1 MSITF
6 LHSSDWHIGKPFG
19 RFDDER
25 GSVLRRARLT
35 AIDRLAD
42 AAVSGGAAHVLVAG
56 DLFDRPSLA
65 DRDLRAP
72 VEQMRVHAGL
82 TWHVI
87 PGNHDPA
94 VTGGVWERLLRDGL
108 PANVRLYLDTR
119 PIEIGSGCW
128 LLPAPLSAK
137 AVTNDPTEW
146 MDSADTPGGNIRI
159 GLAHGS
165 VQGFGSEQAASVA
178 IAPDRAR
185 RARLDYLALG
195 DWHGQVEIGFRTA
208 YSGTP
213 EPDDF
218 LDNGAGFALLV
229 RIEGSGAVPVV
240 TRRETGQ
247 HRWLKRRIEATR
259 PTDLAGIE
267 GEIEGSGARARDT
280 VLAIEAVGR
289 LTVGEER
296 ELRRRLDRLEP
307 RVFHLDRRLQRL
319 RVTAGHDDLARLGEG
334 AMREIGRDLASA
346 AGGDGTEARVAVRAL
361 RHLFEFADG
370 EAVLPTSA
378 GVGL

>member
-19 RFDDER
+19 RFGDVEA
-25 GSVLRRARLT
+25 SVLRRARLT
-35 AIDRLAD
+35 VIDRLAD
-42 AAVSGGAAHVLVAG
+42 AAAAGGAGHVFVAG

-72 VEQMRVHAGL
+72 LEQMRAHGDL

-108 PANVRLYLDTR
+108 PANVRLYLDAR
-119 PIEIGSGCW
+119 AVEIAPGCW

-137 AVTNDPTEW
+137 ALTDDPTEW
-146 MDSADTPGGNIRI
+146 MDAAETPAGSIRI

-165 VQGFGSEQAASVA
+165 VQGFGGDQAASIS

-195 DWHGQVEIGFRTA
+195 DWHGQLEIGPRTA
-208 YSGTP
+208 YCGTP

-218 LDNGAGFALLV
+218 LENGAGCALLV
-229 RIEGSGAVPVV
+229 RIEGSGARPVV
-240 TRRETGQ
+240 SRRETGQ
-247 HRWLKRRIEATR
+247 HRWQKRKIEIAR
-259 PTDLAGIE
+259 QTDLAHLE
-267 GEIEGSGARARDT
+267 GEIEGWGARASNSI
-280 VLAIEAVGR
+280 LAIEVTGRIAVA
-289 LTVGEER
+289 EER
-296 ELRRRLDRLEP
+296 ELRRRLDRLEA
-307 RVFHLDRRLQRL
+307 RVFHLERRLQRL
-319 RVTAGHDDLARLGEG
+319 VVCAAQDDLAQLSDGVL
-334 AMREIGRDLASA
+334 REIGRELSEVA
-346 AGGDGTEARVAVRAL
+346 AGGGADAQVASRAL
-361 RHLFEFADG
+361 RHFFEIVDS
-370 EAVLPTSA
+370 EAVRSS
-378 GVGL
+378 VGGRV